1 MAGMIALI
9 RHGHIDKDA
18 VVLFWHTG
26 GQPAIFAY
34 GSKLF

>member
-9 RHGHIDKDA
+9 RQGHIDRDDGI
-18 VVLFWHTG
+18 LFWHTG

-34 GSKLF
+34 GNKLF